1 MVQAPLLF
9 SGAVLFLGA
18 VTGNRHAC
26 RMRLVLWFLALAILV
41 LGTWM
46 IWGGG
51 WSEHFSFAGSVR
63 WLEGTGPWAW
73 VAGILLLASDLV
85 LPVPGTVVV
94 SALGYVYGTLLGG
107 VVATI
112 GLMAAGLLGYG
123 LGRMFGERFARRW
136 LGDRDFEMGRRL
148 FECGGGWVV
157 ALSRALPILP
167 EVISCTA
174 GLVRMPFR
182 RFVTALACGSVPMGF
197 LFAAIGRTGRDA
209 PGWAFALSLAIPA
222 VLWLVAARMRR

>member
-1 MVQAPLLF
+1 
-9 SGAVLFLGA
+9 
-18 VTGNRHAC
+18 
-26 RMRLVLWFLALAILV
+26 MRLVLWFLALAILV

-51 WSEHFSFAGSVR
+51 WEHHFSFEGSVR
-63 WLEGTGPWAW
+63 WLESSGSWAW
-73 VAGILLLASDLV
+73 AAGILLLASDLM

-94 SALGYVYGTLLGG
+94 SALGYIYGTVLGG
-107 VVATI
+107 LIATA

-123 LGRMFGERFARRW
+123 LGRLFGERFARRW
-136 LGDRDFEMGRRL
+136 LGDRDFETGRKL
-148 FECGGGWVV
+148 FESGGGWVV
-157 ALSRALPILP
+157 ALSRSLPILP

-197 LFAAIGRTGRDA
+197 LFAAIGRTGHDA
-209 PGWAFALSLAIPA
+209 PGWTVVLSLVIPA
-222 VLWLVAARMRR
+222 LLWLVAAKIRR